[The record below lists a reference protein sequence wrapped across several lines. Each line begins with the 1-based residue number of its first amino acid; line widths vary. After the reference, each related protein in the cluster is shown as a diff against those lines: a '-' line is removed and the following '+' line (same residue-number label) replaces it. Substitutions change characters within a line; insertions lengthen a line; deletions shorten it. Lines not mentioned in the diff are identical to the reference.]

1 MAYGAPP
8 LFRQGVSIRA
18 RFLFFLMLS
27 LAVILVDG
35 RLRALDDF
43 RSALTSFLTPF
54 KEVVQLPGLFIE
66 NSAGYFISK
75 KNLNEEIQRLTKENQ
90 LLQLDA
96 ARMEEMRQENE
107 NLRHLVSALA
117 ATTDHVVT
125 TEVIG
130 RPADPFSRR
139 IQIAAGALDG
149 VQVGMPVIGPFGVLG
164 QVSRTV
170 SHQSEVTLISDHK
183 SRISVINNRTGQIFL
198 LAGTGDSARQ
208 KKDLTCAVV
217 DNRTGQIFLLAGTGD
232 SGLLTVAFAQPS
244 ADLQPGDELV
254 TSGLDHLY
262 PKAVLTAIVK
272 SSTYVPGEAYRRVE
286 ATAAADLTDVQFA
299 TVVLVNPHPTA
310 ELDIKDVK
318 PQNRFERRDKADR
331 QNRRDQK

>member
-1 MAYGAPP
+1 MADGAPP

-198 LAGTGDSARQ
+198 LAGTGDS
-208 KKDLTCAVV
+208 
-217 DNRTGQIFLLAGTGD
+217 
-232 SGLLTVAFAQPS
+232 GLLTVAFAQPS

>member
-75 KNLNEEIQRLTKENQ
+75 KNLNEEIQRFTKENQ

-198 LAGTGDSARQ
+198 LAGTGDS
-208 KKDLTCAVV
+208 
-217 DNRTGQIFLLAGTGD
+217 
-232 SGLLTVAFAQPS
+232 GLLTVAFAQPS

>member
-96 ARMEEMRQENE
+96 TRMEEMRQENE

-183 SRISVINNRTGQIFL
+183 SRISVIN
-198 LAGTGDSARQ
+198 
-208 KKDLTCAVV
+208 
-217 DNRTGQIFLLAGTGD
+217 NRTGQIFLLAGTGD

>member
-198 LAGTGDSARQ
+198 LAGTGDS
-208 KKDLTCAVV
+208 
-217 DNRTGQIFLLAGTGD
+217 
-232 SGLLTVAFAQPS
+232 GLLTVAFAQPS

-286 ATAAADLTDVQFA
+286 ATAAADLTDVQLA

>member
-117 ATTDHVVT
+117 STTDHVVT

-183 SRISVINNRTGQIFL
+183 SRISVIN
-198 LAGTGDSARQ
+198 
-208 KKDLTCAVV
+208 
-217 DNRTGQIFLLAGTGD
+217 NRTGQIFLLAGTGD

>member
-198 LAGTGDSARQ
+198 LAGTGDSGR
-208 KKDLTCAVV
+208 LT
-217 DNRTGQIFLLAGTGD
+217 I
-232 SGLLTVAFAQPS
+232 AFAQPS

>member
-198 LAGTGDSARQ
+198 LS
-208 KKDLTCAVV
+208 
-217 DNRTGQIFLLAGTGD
+217 GTGD

-331 QNRRDQK
+331 QIGGTRNERSL

>member
-107 NLRHLVSALA
+107 NLRHLVSVLA

-198 LAGTGDSARQ
+198 LAGTGDS
-208 KKDLTCAVV
+208 
-217 DNRTGQIFLLAGTGD
+217 
-232 SGLLTVAFAQPS
+232 GLLTVAFTQPS

>member
-198 LAGTGDSARQ
+198 LAGTGDS
-208 KKDLTCAVV
+208 
-217 DNRTGQIFLLAGTGD
+217 
-232 SGLLTVAFAQPS
+232 GLLTVAFAQPS

-286 ATAAADLTDVQFA
+286 ATAAEDLTDVQFA

>member
-139 IQIAAGALDG
+139 IQIAAGTLDG

-183 SRISVINNRTGQIFL
+183 SRISVIN
-198 LAGTGDSARQ
+198 
-208 KKDLTCAVV
+208 
-217 DNRTGQIFLLAGTGD
+217 NRTGQIFLLAGTGD

-318 PQNRFERRDKADR
+318 LQNRFERRDKADR

>member
-149 VQVGMPVIGPFGVLG
+149 VQVGMPVLGPFGVLG

-183 SRISVINNRTGQIFL
+183 SRISVIN
-198 LAGTGDSARQ
+198 
-208 KKDLTCAVV
+208 
-217 DNRTGQIFLLAGTGD
+217 NRTGQIFLLAGTGD

-331 QNRRDQK
+331 RNRRDQK

>member
-198 LAGTGDSARQ
+198 LAGTGDS
-208 KKDLTCAVV
+208 
-217 DNRTGQIFLLAGTGD
+217 
-232 SGLLTVAFAQPS
+232 GLLTVAFAQPS

-272 SSTYVPGEAYRRVE
+272 SSPYVPGEAYRRVE

-331 QNRRDQK
+331 RNRRDQK

>member
-198 LAGTGDSARQ
+198 LAGTGDS
-208 KKDLTCAVV
+208 
-217 DNRTGQIFLLAGTGD
+217 
-232 SGLLTVAFAQPS
+232 GLLTVAFAQPS

-299 TVVLVNPHPTA
+299 AVVLVNPHPTA

>member
-139 IQIAAGALDG
+139 IQITAGALDG

-183 SRISVINNRTGQIFL
+183 SRISVIN
-198 LAGTGDSARQ
+198 
-208 KKDLTCAVV
+208 
-217 DNRTGQIFLLAGTGD
+217 NRTGQIFLLAGTGD

>member
-66 NSAGYFISK
+66 NSAGYFFSK

-198 LAGTGDSARQ
+198 LAGTGDS
-208 KKDLTCAVV
+208 
-217 DNRTGQIFLLAGTGD
+217 
-232 SGLLTVAFAQPS
+232 GLLTVAFAQPS
-244 ADLQPGDELV
+244 ADLQPGDQLV

-310 ELDIKDVK
+310 ELEIKDVK

>member
-130 RPADPFSRR
+130 RPADSFSRR

-183 SRISVINNRTGQIFL
+183 SRISVIN
-198 LAGTGDSARQ
+198 
-208 KKDLTCAVV
+208 
-217 DNRTGQIFLLAGTGD
+217 NRTGQIFLLAGTGD

>member
-54 KEVVQLPGLFIE
+54 KEVIQLPGLFIE

-198 LAGTGDSARQ
+198 LAGTGDS
-208 KKDLTCAVV
+208 
-217 DNRTGQIFLLAGTGD
+217 
-232 SGLLTVAFAQPS
+232 GLLTVAFAQPS

>member
-130 RPADPFSRR
+130 RPADSFSRR

-183 SRISVINNRTGQIFL
+183 SRISVIN
-198 LAGTGDSARQ
+198 
-208 KKDLTCAVV
+208 
-217 DNRTGQIFLLAGTGD
+217 NRTGQIFLLAGTGD

-331 QNRRDQK
+331 RNRRDQK

>member
-170 SHQSEVTLISDHK
+170 SHQSEVTLISHHK
-183 SRISVINNRTGQIFL
+183 SRISVIN
-198 LAGTGDSARQ
+198 
-208 KKDLTCAVV
+208 
-217 DNRTGQIFLLAGTGD
+217 NRTGQIFLLAGTGD

-331 QNRRDQK
+331 RNRRDQK

>member
-18 RFLFFLMLS
+18 RFLFSLILS

-198 LAGTGDSARQ
+198 LAGTGDS
-208 KKDLTCAVV
+208 
-217 DNRTGQIFLLAGTGD
+217 
-232 SGLLTVAFAQPS
+232 GLLTVAFAQPS

-331 QNRRDQK
+331 RNRRDQK

>member
-27 LAVILVDG
+27 LAVILMDG

-183 SRISVINNRTGQIFL
+183 SRILVIN
-198 LAGTGDSARQ
+198 
-208 KKDLTCAVV
+208 
-217 DNRTGQIFLLAGTGD
+217 NRTGQIFLLAGTGD

>member
-170 SHQSEVTLISDHK
+170 SHQSEVTLISNHK
-183 SRISVINNRTGQIFL
+183 SRISVIN
-198 LAGTGDSARQ
+198 
-208 KKDLTCAVV
+208 
-217 DNRTGQIFLLAGTGD
+217 NRTGQIFLLAGTGD

>member
-149 VQVGMPVIGPFGVLG
+149 VQVGMHVIGPFGVLG

-183 SRISVINNRTGQIFL
+183 SRISVIN
-198 LAGTGDSARQ
+198 
-208 KKDLTCAVV
+208 
-217 DNRTGQIFLLAGTGD
+217 NRTGQIFLLAGTGD

-331 QNRRDQK
+331 RNRRDQK

>member
-107 NLRHLVSALA
+107 NLRHLVSVLA

-183 SRISVINNRTGQIFL
+183 SRISVIN
-198 LAGTGDSARQ
+198 
-208 KKDLTCAVV
+208 
-217 DNRTGQIFLLAGTGD
+217 NRTGQIFLLAGTGD

>member
-198 LAGTGDSARQ
+198 LAGTGDS
-208 KKDLTCAVV
+208 
-217 DNRTGQIFLLAGTGD
+217 
-232 SGLLTVAFAQPS
+232 GLLTVAFAQPS

-310 ELDIKDVK
+310 EFDIKDVK

>member
-66 NSAGYFISK
+66 NSASYFISK

-96 ARMEEMRQENE
+96 ARMEEIRQENE

-183 SRISVINNRTGQIFL
+183 SRISVIN
-198 LAGTGDSARQ
+198 
-208 KKDLTCAVV
+208 
-217 DNRTGQIFLLAGTGD
+217 NRTGQIFLLAGTGD

>member
-198 LAGTGDSARQ
+198 LAGTG
-208 KKDLTCAVV
+208 
-217 DNRTGQIFLLAGTGD
+217 G

>member
-198 LAGTGDSARQ
+198 LAGTGDS
-208 KKDLTCAVV
+208 
-217 DNRTGQIFLLAGTGD
+217 
-232 SGLLTVAFAQPS
+232 GLLTVAFAQPS
-244 ADLQPGDELV
+244 ADLQPGDELI

-331 QNRRDQK
+331 RNRRDQK

>member
-164 QVSRTV
+164 QVSCTV

-183 SRISVINNRTGQIFL
+183 SRISVIN
-198 LAGTGDSARQ
+198 
-208 KKDLTCAVV
+208 
-217 DNRTGQIFLLAGTGD
+217 NRTGQIFLLAGTGD

>member
-96 ARMEEMRQENE
+96 ARMGEMRQENE

-183 SRISVINNRTGQIFL
+183 SRISVIN
-198 LAGTGDSARQ
+198 
-208 KKDLTCAVV
+208 
-217 DNRTGQIFLLAGTGD
+217 NRTGQIFLLAGTGD

>member
-139 IQIAAGALDG
+139 IQIAAGTLDG

-164 QVSRTV
+164 QASRTV

-198 LAGTGDSARQ
+198 LAGTGDS
-208 KKDLTCAVV
+208 D
-217 DNRTGQIFLLAGTGD
+217 
-232 SGLLTVAFAQPS
+232 LLTVAFAQPS

>member
-130 RPADPFSRR
+130 RPAEPFSRR

-183 SRISVINNRTGQIFL
+183 SRISVIN
-198 LAGTGDSARQ
+198 
-208 KKDLTCAVV
+208 
-217 DNRTGQIFLLAGTGD
+217 NRTGQIFLLAGTGD

>member
-198 LAGTGDSARQ
+198 LAGTGDS
-208 KKDLTCAVV
+208 
-217 DNRTGQIFLLAGTGD
+217 
-232 SGLLTVAFAQPS
+232 GLLTVAFAQPS

-272 SSTYVPGEAYRRVE
+272 SSTYVPVEAYRRVE

>member
-125 TEVIG
+125 TDVIG

-183 SRISVINNRTGQIFL
+183 SRISVIN
-198 LAGTGDSARQ
+198 
-208 KKDLTCAVV
+208 
-217 DNRTGQIFLLAGTGD
+217 NRTGQIFLLAGTGD

>member
-139 IQIAAGALDG
+139 IQIAAGTLDG

-183 SRISVINNRTGQIFL
+183 SRISVINNRTGQL
-198 LAGTGDSARQ
+198 
-208 KKDLTCAVV
+208 
-217 DNRTGQIFLLAGTGD
+217 FLLAGTGD

>member
-170 SHQSEVTLISDHK
+170 GHQSEVTLISDHK
-183 SRISVINNRTGQIFL
+183 SRISVIN
-198 LAGTGDSARQ
+198 
-208 KKDLTCAVV
+208 
-217 DNRTGQIFLLAGTGD
+217 NRTGQIFLLAGTGD

>member
-139 IQIAAGALDG
+139 IQIAAGTLDG

-183 SRISVINNRTGQIFL
+183 SRISVIN
-198 LAGTGDSARQ
+198 
-208 KKDLTCAVV
+208 
-217 DNRTGQIFLLAGTGD
+217 NRTGQIFLLAGTGD

-272 SSTYVPGEAYRRVE
+272 SSTYVPREAYRRVE

>member
-198 LAGTGDSARQ
+198 LAGTGDS
-208 KKDLTCAVV
+208 
-217 DNRTGQIFLLAGTGD
+217 
-232 SGLLTVAFAQPS
+232 GLLTVAFAQPS

-310 ELDIKDVK
+310 ELDIKGVK

-331 QNRRDQK
+331 RNRRDQK

>member
-198 LAGTGDSARQ
+198 LAGTGDS
-208 KKDLTCAVV
+208 
-217 DNRTGQIFLLAGTGD
+217 
-232 SGLLTVAFAQPS
+232 GLLTVAFAQPS
-244 ADLQPGDELV
+244 ADLQPGYELV

-331 QNRRDQK
+331 RNRRDQK